1 MTTRRR
7 TLRATALAAVVAS
20 FACARAPRRP
30 DVLTIE
36 PIAFAAPA
44 GSALPNLTAFGQPA
58 ILSWV
63 ETRAV
68 QNAPSGGASRATLE
82 FTERTGTGWSEPRAV
97 ASGSDWF
104 VNSADVPSV
113 VRLDAR
119 TLVAHWLQNT
129 DVQREAYDIHMSWS
143 LDGGAT
149 WSAPVTP
156 HHDGTTTQHGFAT
169 LFPMAAARLGVV
181 WLDGRATV
189 DPENDNMSIRAATF
203 DRTGHQLSESLVDD
217 RVCDCCPTAAAVT
230 GEGAIA
236 LYRDRSATE
245 VRDIAAARLVNGAW
259 TPPTL
264 VHADNW
270 KIEACPVNG
279 PAISARDRDVAVAWM
294 TADGEQGHAF
304 AAFSGDA
311 GATFGAPIR
320 LDETGS
326 LGRVGIALV
335 DSSTAYATWIE
346 FSSGKAQL
354 LVRRVDRSGSRG
366 PTQTVTGLAADRAS
380 GYPRIARSGG
390 ELLFAWTETV
400 SGQPRV
406 RTAAARSF

>member
-1 MTTRRR
+1 MTTWRR
-7 TLRATALAAVVAS
+7 THRALALAAISAS
-20 FACARAPRRP
+20 FACSRAPRRP

-44 GSALPNLTAFGQPA
+44 GSAEPNLSAFGEPA

-63 ETRAV
+63 EANAGE
-68 QNAPSGGASRATLE
+68 NAPAEARRATLK
-82 FTERTGTGWSEPRAV
+82 FVERTGAGWSEPHTV
-97 ASGSDWF
+97 ASGNDWF

-129 DVQREAYDIHMSWS
+129 DVHREAYDIHMSWS
-143 LDGGAT
+143 VDGGAT
-149 WSAPVTP
+149 WSAPMTP

-169 LFPMAAARLGVV
+169 LFPMPQARLGVV
-181 WLDGRATV
+181 WLDGRATA
-189 DPENDNMSIRAATF
+189 DPENDNMSVRAATF

-217 RVCDCCPTAAAVT
+217 RVCDCCPTAVAPT
-230 GEGAIA
+230 GDGAIA
-236 LYRDRSATE
+236 VYRDRSATE
-245 VRDIAAARLVNGAW
+245 VRDIAAARLVNGTW
-259 TPPTL
+259 TPPAL

-279 PAISARDRDVAVAWM
+279 PAISARDRAVAVAWM

-320 LDETGS
+320 LDEAGS
-326 LGRVGIALV
+326 LGRVGVALV

-346 FSSGKAQL
+346 FSDGKAQW
-354 LVRRVDRSGSRG
+354 LVRRIDRSGQRG
-366 PTQTVTGLAADRAS
+366 PTQAVAGVGADRAS

>member
-1 MTTRRR
+1 MTTWRR
-7 TLRATALAAVVAS
+7 TGCAAALAAIIAS
-20 FACARAPRRP
+20 FACSRAPRRP

-44 GSALPNLTAFGQPA
+44 GSAEPNLTAFGEPA

-63 ETRAV
+63 ETAS
-68 QNAPSGGASRATLE
+68 AEASGEASRATLK
-82 FTERTGTGWSEPRAV
+82 FVERSGNGWSEPRTA
-97 ASGSDWF
+97 ASGSNWF

-113 VRLDAR
+113 VRLDGR

-129 DVQREAYDIHMSWS
+129 DVHREAYDIHMSWS
-143 LDGGAT
+143 VDGGTT
-149 WSAPVTP
+149 WTTPVMP
-156 HHDGTTTQHGFAT
+156 HHDGTTTQRGFAT
-169 LFPMAAARLGVV
+169 LFPMPTARLGVI
-181 WLDGRATV
+181 WLDGRATA
-189 DPENDNMSIRAATF
+189 DPENDNMSVRAATF

-217 RVCDCCPTAAAVT
+217 RVCDCCPTAAAAI
-230 GEGAIA
+230 GDGAIA
-236 LYRDRSATE
+236 VYRDRSATE

-259 TPPTL
+259 TPPAL

-279 PAISARDRDVAVAWM
+279 PAISTRDRDVAVAWM

-304 AAFSGDA
+304 AAFSSDA

-320 LDETGS
+320 LDEAGS

-346 FSSGKAQL
+346 FSSGKAQW
-354 LVRRVDRSGSRG
+354 LVRRIDRSGQRG
-366 PTQTVTGLAADRAS
+366 PTQAVGGLTADRAS

>member
-1 MTTRRR
+1 MTTWRR
-7 TLRATALAAVVAS
+7 TGRAAALAAIIAS
-20 FACARAPRRP
+20 FACSRAPRRT

-44 GSALPNLTAFGQPA
+44 GSAEPNLTAFGEPA

-63 ETRAV
+63 ETAS
-68 QNAPSGGASRATLE
+68 AEASGEASRATLK
-82 FTERTGTGWSEPRAV
+82 FVERTGNGWSEPRTA
-97 ASGSDWF
+97 ASGSNWF

-113 VRLDAR
+113 VRLDGR

-129 DVQREAYDIHMSWS
+129 DVHREAYDIHMSWS
-143 LDGGAT
+143 VDGGTT
-149 WSAPVTP
+149 WTTPVMP

-169 LFPMAAARLGVV
+169 LFPMPTARLGVI
-181 WLDGRATV
+181 WLDGRATA
-189 DPENDNMSIRAATF
+189 DPENDNMSVRAATF

-217 RVCDCCPTAAAVT
+217 RVCDCCPTAAAAI
-230 GEGAIA
+230 GDGAIA
-236 LYRDRSATE
+236 IYRDRSATE

-259 TPPTL
+259 TPPAL

-279 PAISARDRDVAVAWM
+279 PAISTRDRDVAVAWM

-304 AAFSGDA
+304 AAFSSDA

-320 LDETGS
+320 LDEAGS

-346 FSSGKAQL
+346 FSSGKAQW
-354 LVRRVDRSGSRG
+354 LVRRIDRSGQRG
-366 PTQTVTGLAADRAS
+366 PTQAVGGLTADRAS